1 MEENMMKYNKIL
13 IILLSVLTLVSC
25 ADMLDIAPANQIASA
40 NMWTTESLAD
50 KGMAGLYDNFYRD
63 DLSRIQL
70 RHNDMTGINR
80 QGWMG
85 MEFQCDFVSDN
96 YHLRALS
103 DATKDATE
111 FVVWYEWKW
120 AYTSIHQIND
130 ALANLHRAGL
140 RTEKYERYICE
151 ARFLRA
157 WFYSRL
163 NKIYGGVPLYLEV
176 ISEDQCT
183 KGQSTAVEIWNA
195 VISDLSYCIDSPY
208 CPNNTLS
215 ENYGRPSKG
224 AAYSLRGMAYMWM
237 AYEAEKGETPTEFD
251 AAHYYQ
257 LAVNDFEMVDDCGYG
272 FWAGRFI
279 DFFNYTNEKD
289 HEMIFPLQFN
299 ADAGY
304 CDNLQLMIGGRD
316 TWNSWSNVR
325 PSSDFVD
332 YFQNADGTAFSW
344 EQVIPEWNG
353 SDFTPDENF
362 YKREVFF
369 FRDGIYLDAN
379 DNVITQQDGV
389 RYWSDD
395 EAAVIRERIQRIGV
409 DIFRKYY
416 LPEGNEDRVR
426 SAYENRDPRLKDI
439 VLTPYEPYDTFKD
452 ATDNGGRIQTGK
464 ELRWPFL
471 NEGDDYGD
479 YYIGDYQSMYV
490 YKKYSYSRPEDLID
504 RLRCPTDWPLIR
516 YTDVALQL
524 AEAYVHVGRSGD
536 AVSIV
541 NRIRSRAGMPD
552 VSVGTDGEVM
562 EAIRYERRV
571 ELCLEG
577 HDYFDEWRWGTYKE
591 MKFKGKDT
599 YGGQNWWK
607 EWQGYNYNWYYTDD
621 MYPWGAP
628 AGECQRNPNLK
639 QKPGWA
645 Y

>member
-299 ADAGY
+299 SDAGY
-304 CDNLQLMIGGRD
+304 SDNLQLMLGGRD
-316 TWNSWSNVR
+316 SWNSWSNAR

-332 YFQNADGTAFSW
+332 YFQNVDGSAFSW
-344 EQVIPEWNG
+344 EQVIPEWN
-353 SDFTPDENF
+353 SPDFTPDENF

-490 YKKYSYSRPEDLID
+490 SKKYSYSRPEDLID